1 MNWLRKLFGFK
12 TNFQIMLEHMERTD
26 ERYSSLVRL
35 QMGTIDRVVAARFD
49 RPTLSEMPP
58 APTYPPHPEDMSDVL
73 TDGDDDA
80 FIARTDK
87 L

>member
-49 RPTLSEMPP
+49 RPSFAQETTPVQAAE
-58 APTYPPHPEDMSDVL
+58 THVEDLVDVNV
-73 TDGDDDA
+73 DDETW
-80 FIARTDK
+80 ISRQ
-87 L
+87 